1 MIESDDYKKGWY
13 DGYQAAKREQQV
25 NIPTTPYIAPKIE
38 MNSGCSVCGRTGI
51 SGVVC
56 YLQNCP
62 NKIVSYTHKNDIVPV
77 NK

>member
-13 DGYQAAKREQQV
+13 DGYQAARKERDNQY
-25 NIPTTPYIAPKIE
+25 IPTTPYIAPKVVTYD
-38 MNSGCSVCGRTGI
+38 GCTVCGRTGV
-51 SGVVC
+51 SNVVC

-62 NKIVSYTHKNDIVPV
+62 SRVVSYKQSDYIPI